1 MADLNR
7 SAIDVLLMDKYPF
20 GSEIFSQV
28 QRGTPLKDLIQRKL
42 PPMAKVDHEGRRVL
56 VPLHT
61 KRNPNVTMAIGPDGG
76 FATPGHQKYAQ
87 AIYNVSTV
95 VGGFGV
101 DGIVF
106 DVASGG
112 GKSVVRQVPHEL
124 SMLMENMN
132 YKLNWLMHQDG
143 SGLYAVC
150 GTTTNS
156 NTISL
161 ASGSDMTFLQ
171 VDAEVDI
178 LDLTTGA
185 LAGGNTPQASKKQ
198 TLVITARVTTLG
210 SESITVEQADGSQ
223 PAITTSSAH
232 GVYEHQGQGLQIDGL
247 GIITST
253 QNPTNWGDQN
263 AQYGAID
270 RASADNDFWKGNQQD
285 AQDSAG
291 NNGVLSIQ
299 EHIQPLHNTIR
310 TRRGQFAGNQKRLLA
325 LLGNSQDTILKNQ
338 MLHDMRTTGI
348 RRRLKGGNWEGVEFD
363 QTVFVLDVT
372 APTDKIRFLDAEATY
387 RYIMREFYFDTK
399 PGSQWERATD
409 SVSSRPIERYRT
421 YVLGRQQLLTTS
433 CLAQGEIV
441 NLAT

>member
-1 MADLNR
+1 MKSGAD
-7 SAIDVLLMDKYPF
+7 F
-20 GSEIFSQV
+20 GWSIMEGSTEFNGPEPDGHV
-28 QRGTPLKDLIQRKL
+28 RPLYSYR
-42 PPMAKVDHEGRRVL
+42 HEGISHRCSV
-56 VPLHT
+56 
-61 KRNPNVTMAIGPDGG
+61 IG
-76 FATPGHQKYAQ
+76 
-87 AIYNVSTV
+87 
-95 VGGFGV
+95 GV
-101 DGIVF
+101 
-106 DVASGG
+106 
-112 GKSVVRQVPHEL
+112 VVRGGRLPNLEGTYL
-124 SMLMENMN
+124 FSD
-132 YKLNWLMHQDG
+132 YCDG
-143 SGLYAVC
+143 V
-150 GTTTNS
+150 
-156 NTISL
+156 IRSL
-161 ASGSDMTFLQ
+161 RHGEEG
-171 VDAEVDI
+171 EVDI